1 MEFTEMKAKY
11 LPILLLSCTLG
22 LSGIASI
29 ISDNKIEQ
37 RRFENTELL
46 SENFDYIF
54 NEFGVEYSRTPEGV
68 FKNGVILNLSEIE
81 LEKLEEIDLHNVYIG
96 DISRIYKYN
105 IEKEG
110 FGDLSIALFKDKD
123 RERYYID
130 RVSFS
135 YKTSNKN
142 LNLEKFK
149 IDSSEKTIKKTKEGY
164 LRESQHY
171 VFSKDDSEEIEK
183 TLSYDNNGIY
193 IQEIATIKA
202 EQIKERNDF
211 LFDVLFLFPFIVFFK
226 IKAKSVRLLRN
237 LNKDEYS
244 IKESYKWI
252 LLKSKIK
259 SVIHNLKTRHQK
271 RKNTETI
278 KEIIN
283 REKMKTKEQK
293 EEAVVKIE
301 NE

>member
-293 EEAVVKIE
+293 ELSLIHI
-301 NE
+301 